1 MKNGASRAGSKMRSA
16 LRLQKKTAGII
27 NRLSLYKA
35 NMEGNQMA
43 QQSLREIHPLYS
55 GLKCI
60 LIGKITLNFSFEGI
74 KVGSST

>member
-16 LRLQKKTAGII
+16 QRLQKKMAGII

-43 QQSLREIHPLYS
+43 QQPAQSQRETHRLNS
-55 GLKCI
+55 VLKWI
-60 LIGKITLNFSFEGI
+60 LMGKNDS
-74 KVGSST
+74 